1 MRYTL
6 RITDHNYN
14 VVLELHY
21 DYYSTVRETA
31 AQMVR
36 GATQDRSMD
45 ILIINNE
52 TQREIWSDA
61 TRVV

>member
-1 MRYTL
+1 
-6 RITDHNYN
+6 
-14 VVLELHY
+14 VLELHY

-45 ILIINNE
+45 IIITDNE
-52 TQREIWSDA
+52 TKREIWSDA
-61 TRVV
+61 TIVL